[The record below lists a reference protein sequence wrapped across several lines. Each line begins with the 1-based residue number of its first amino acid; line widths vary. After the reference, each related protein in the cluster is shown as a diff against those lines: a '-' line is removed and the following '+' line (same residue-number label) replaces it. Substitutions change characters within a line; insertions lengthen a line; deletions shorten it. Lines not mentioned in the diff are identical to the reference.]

1 MQFARPKHL
10 KISISCP
17 SVARCLMRPISART
31 YPVIYTYICMYLA
44 YIFVYSMYRHTWPTL
59 LSLGCRCCSNFVF
72 AHSGVN
78 RFVCQSD
85 NQGPVSAQ
93 PGPRPVPGP
102 DSSVTRSARQSR
114 VRLFVYGESCTTHHH
129 LSKRG
134 NNSQPDN
141 PTEAVA
147 MAVPALPRVG
157 ARGKG
162 GSRTDPGTTH
172 PRSEQP
178 H

>member
-1 MQFARPKHL
+1 
-10 KISISCP
+10 
-17 SVARCLMRPISART
+17 
-31 YPVIYTYICMYLA
+31 MYGL
-44 YIFVYSMYRHTWPTL
+44 SWPTL
-59 LSLGCRCCSNFVF
+59 LSFGCRCCSNFVF

-85 NQGPVSAQ
+85 NQGPVLTQ
-93 PGPRPVPGP
+93 PVHRPVPRPGHRPVPGP

-147 MAVPALPRVG
+147 EPALPRKGTRGEGGNRTGPDPTNQRSG
-157 ARGKG
+157 AA
-162 GSRTDPGTTH
+162 TL
-172 PRSEQP
+172 SESIKCKIYKA
-178 H
+178 